1 MPCFDGMH
9 CVDFSKPESTVGAF
23 VVVVGDFV
31 AAYVRVHH
39 GVGMMRTCNA
49 GGVPVAKGFRDY
61 VSGKMVQGFKDVVFV
76 LEMVEM
82 VKGFRDYVS
91 VVKIDVVHR
100 LFVSFDFVEKWG
112 QIDLKKHQKIALRLM
127 SEEMS

>member
-1 MPCFDGMH
+1 
-9 CVDFSKPESTVGAF
+9 
-23 VVVVGDFV
+23 
-31 AAYVRVHH
+31 
-39 GVGMMRTCNA
+39 MRTRA
-49 GGVPVAKGFRDY
+49 RGGVPAAKGFRDY
-61 VSGKMVQGFKDVVFV
+61 VSGKTVQGFKDVVFV

-100 LFVSFDFVEKWG
+100 HFVSFDFVEKWG
-112 QIDLKKHQKIALRLM
+112 QIGSKKHQKIALRLM

>member
-1 MPCFDGMH
+1 MW
-9 CVDFSKPESTVGAF
+9 TRA
-23 VVVVGDFV
+23 
-31 AAYVRVHH
+31 R
-39 GVGMMRTCNA
+39 

-91 VVKIDVVHR
+91 VVKMVKMVKASKTLSLDVRVDVVHR

-112 QIDLKKHQKIALRLM
+112 QVDLKKHQKIALRLM